1 MDPKKL
7 RSAMMSMYGDDDADQ
22 HGGPSDA
29 DHDDAA
35 VAEMSG
41 SGRGGDQLAGLGI
54 RDMPE
59 FHHDQTGPKGPFV
72 DRIEGDTATLL
83 MPDGETREVPAS
95 KLPRGT
101 REGAYL
107 GPDGV
112 DDLLGTMNTNNRIR
126 EHLLQLNGGDDG
138 SDIKL

>member
-41 SGRGGDQLAGLGI
+41 SGRGGDQLAGINI

-59 FHHDQTGPKGPFV
+59 FHHDQSGPKGPFV
-72 DRIEGDTATLL
+72 DRIEGDTAVLL
-83 MPDGETREVPAS
+83 MPDGETREVPVS

-112 DDLLGTMNTNNRIR
+112 DDLLGTKNTIDSLRQR
-126 EHLLQLNGGDDG
+126 LSAGDDG
-138 SDIKL
+138 KDVKL